1 MADSQVGPSWFVP
14 ADNTKPEA
22 PASSTGSSGASWF
35 VPANETQKSDPL
47 PPKVKDRFDKTK
59 ADFGK
64 ALSPHIGIPPGDIY
78 AKADTVAKAV
88 DGPKA
93 TPQSFWGKIK
103 NTDSAIG
110 LRHMKDELAGQLML
124 AKPGYDAVALS
135 RQYQEV
141 KKKLD
146 AIKPEDQLGGFG
158 STLINMAE
166 GLGYQVRHE
175 AGTVGADV
183 AGFMMGEVWD
193 KALGFEPT
201 THLLKAGQGEADK
214 VFGTVSGQTYGD
226 LIDKGIDPKVARG
239 VAAGVGVFNVAAW
252 AVPGGRTP
260 GVQKLLEE
268 ATTEGLLKASLKG
281 VVIGDIAKGVGK
293 QGAYGAIYSTINA
306 ISPYVAE
313 AVQKRESLWKAMGTN
328 SGEVLKEIGVGAG
341 LQAVIGGSAEAVGAV
356 VHGSKL
362 AAAIDKAKGEV
373 DAHPEVLPNENV
385 GGASKPGAPKA
396 DQFIDEAA
404 KDRQMAAAAKDHV
417 AAMPIGDLDK
427 PIPYEDVP
435 RETPKTG
442 GPVVDPLDK
451 QVAKDPR
458 VVTAKAQVPADSNRV
473 SNIENQVYQE
483 KFTEQHPAVVE
494 AKKALQVALDDPTQ
508 ADKVA
513 SLTEAFQSAR
523 KEANMM
529 AAERGTQRVARER
542 ARVERVATRN
552 KAIDQ
557 LKGVNPDIMSKES
570 GDVVRAIQDHFFPEK
585 EAKARARGA
594 TLDLDALKKN
604 LDEAKD
610 RVSPSID
617 LEALG
622 KLPKNIR
629 DIPPE
634 DFQTIVDAV
643 KNHDLIRKM
652 EGKIRTVEGDIR
664 RATFQESAEKDIGE
678 PKKSI
683 LGDKAAEIRD
693 QLRTGVKTLTDSP
706 EYLGEWAFGGKRT
719 PTYEAVTAGPERAK
733 PHVEPRAHSYKSE
746 AKAIAKATLGIDKRD
761 FSEAD
766 SIKWNKYYGEEFTED
781 GVTLN
786 RNDIMDSYMHFLNE
800 NNKKSLLEGGT
811 KFTSKSVRE
820 RFKEGKQRISEDTYQ
835 KLFKHLTPSDHL
847 VLEAAGRMTEK
858 TGADINSKYHVP
870 KYGFPMTIED
880 HYWPKD
886 TVNEGKSYEEDI
898 QDIQKA
904 ARKLDGSGLNKGMLK
919 KRTGDTG
926 AIYTHGFWSTL
937 ERHANDAALLT
948 EMGPAYDAA
957 HEVLHDQKVS
967 DRLSA
972 VHSPELTAT
981 LQRALERTAG
991 QHETSHG
998 LEKGLDT
1005 AGNVATNLMLGSVKT
1020 LTVVPK
1026 MLALGARSMVKNPV
1040 AGVQAFVD
1048 MTLHPRVTREEARM
1062 LSPRVDTAYRKGTT
1076 LDQTQLKR
1084 LQTKTGVVRAIG
1096 RKVQRANMAAVKWS
1110 SMESYLFDATV
1121 AKRQVELESRNVERW
1136 NDRLETARRMQA
1148 TANTPH
1154 EKVLAQSMV
1163 DKAQKGFDES
1173 MSDDVVGAT
1182 GMTPKDVLKASPE
1195 AMTKAKGDYGN
1206 NIIGETHAT
1215 NDPMHMVGLQTTAL
1229 GRIAT
1234 KFATEPL
1241 KAGEVIRR
1249 TIMQV
1254 HRAPTFS
1261 NVSRLTRTLAFYG
1274 IAEGAIFYGV
1284 KEAKDLLLGKKPSKQ
1299 AARETEW
1306 QKLGGEIARADISMV
1321 GGGQQIQQ
1329 VIDTKKYPY
1338 SAHGGAVEETIRMP
1352 IEMVV
1357 NAITAVT
1364 GATAKERGAAVKQ
1377 MLKMARSYVGLA
1389 ADITDMG
1396 AK

>member
-1 MADSQVGPSWFVP
+1 MSDTLDSIDLTKPKVKEPVDADSI
-14 ADNTKPEA
+14 TLK
-22 PASSTGSSGASWF
+22 
-35 VPANETQKSDPL
+35 
-47 PPKVKDRFDKTK
+47 PKVKDHIAATPDAIKLARKYDPDGEGKLKF
-59 ADFGK
+59 ADAAASVTGMSKPFIYSNSENVAQHYFGK
-64 ALSPHIGIPPGDIY
+64 PTKPDSAAKMINDTFHDYTIDDKLNDIAGQAYGREYTEAEKTQMKELEAQKRGGGLKGFPKGVLDFVHGIVGTVIGTVEQAGAGVEALSEDIQGLAASAMTLGGLASDNSTGEAHFRMGQEAAQRFVTKVAGASYRQKRAAGESVASATITSGALAVFNNMMLTFPAGKLGDAI
-78 AKADTVAKAV
+78 APVAAETVAKVAGSTAFWAAGNVVAKNGAFASANAAGTILINEFGKNLANKV
-88 DGPKA
+88 DGK
-93 TPQSFWGKIK
+93 TFTW
-103 NTDSAIG
+103 D
-110 LRHMKDELAGQLML
+110 D
-124 AKPGYDAVALS
+124 Y
-135 RQYQEV
+135 
-141 KKKLD
+141 
-146 AIKPEDQLGGFG
+146 
-158 STLINMAE
+158 
-166 GLGYQVRHE
+166 
-175 AGTVGADV
+175 GTVMKEFAEQAGEQTV
-183 AGFMMGEVWD
+183 AFS
-193 KALGFEPT
+193 
-201 THLLKAGQGEADK
+201 LLH
-214 VFGTVSGQTYGD
+214 
-226 LIDKGIDPKVARG
+226 G
-239 VAAGVGVFNVAAW
+239 VAKVGGKFAQ
-252 AVPGGRTP
+252 G
-260 GVQKLLEE
+260 
-268 ATTEGLLKASLKG
+268 LKG
-281 VVIGDIAKGVGK
+281 V
-293 QGAYGAIYSTINA
+293 S
-306 ISPYVAE
+306 
-313 AVQKRESLWKAMGTN
+313 
-328 SGEVLKEIGVGAG
+328 
-341 LQAVIGGSAEAVGAV
+341 
-356 VHGSKL
+356 
-362 AAAIDKAKGEV
+362 DKAETLYEEPRTSPGE
-373 DAHPEVLPNENV
+373 A
-385 GGASKPGAPKA
+385 GGVKAVSVATKA

-427 PIPYEDVP
+427 PIPYEDIP